1 MPRVKCA
8 YTPAIPATPALAL
21 LDPDFDA
28 APYAAAFV
36 PRGPRAS
43 DAVPLRHPYFQ
54 TARDDQAA
62 ARRAEIADLIARD
75 DAFRRRLS
83 SARVLESIQ

>member
-1 MPRVKCA
+1 MSRPNCA
-8 YTPAIPATPALAL
+8 RAWPQPVL

-36 PRGPRAS
+36 SRGPRAS
-43 DAVPLRHPYFQ
+43 DSIPLRHPYFQ
-54 TARDDQAA
+54 TARDEQAA

-83 SARVLESIQ
+83 RARVLESIQ